1 MMEKLN
7 FASDYIYG
15 AHPAVLEALC
25 RLNDRPLTGY
35 GTDGV
40 TEDARALIRDAA
52 ACPEAAVHFISGG
65 TQANLIVIAAL
76 LSSCEGVIAADTGH
90 INAHEAG
97 AIELT
102 GHKVLTLPGTDGKLR
117 AADVRA
123 FMQRFAAD
131 ENRAH
136 TVQPRLIYISQPTE
150 YGTLYSLQELQ
161 ALRAVCDAYGLYLYA
176 DGARLAYALASAGN
190 DVSLPDLSACC
201 DAFTIGGT
209 KCGALFGEAV
219 VLPNGKLL
227 PYFFTQIKQHGA
239 LLAKGF
245 ALGAQFAALF
255 RDGLYG
261 RIGVP
266 AIEAADRIRETLRK
280 KGYALTPETPTNQ
293 IFVLLENAVYERLSQ
308 EVALGFWEQPDDAHT
323 VARIATSWA
332 TTPEETDALLRKL

>member
-65 TQANLIVIAAL
+65 TQANL
-76 LSSCEGVIAADTGH
+76 
-90 INAHEAG
+90 
-97 AIELT
+97 
-102 GHKVLTLPGTDGKLR
+102 KVLTLPGTDGKLR

-293 IFVLLENAVYERLSQ
+293 IFVRLENAVYERLSQ

-323 VARIATSWA
+323 VARIATSWE

>member
-1 MMEKLN
+1 MEKLN

-15 AHPAVLEALC
+15 AHPAVLEALSK
-25 RLNDRPLTGY
+25 LNDAPLPGY

-40 TEDARALIRDAA
+40 TEGARALIRDAA
-52 ACPEAAVHFISGG
+52 ACPDAAVHFISGG
-65 TQANLIVIAAL
+65 TQANLLVIAAML
-76 LSSCEGVIAADTGH
+76 RSCEGVIAADTGH

-102 GHKVLTLPGTDGKLR
+102 GHKVLTLPGENGKLN
-117 AADVRA
+117 ASDVRA
-123 FMQRFAAD
+123 FMRRFAAD

-136 TVQPRLIYISQPTE
+136 TVQPRLVYISQPTE
-150 YGTLYSLQELQ
+150 YGTLYSLEELR
-161 ALRAVCDAYGLYLYA
+161 ALREVCDACGLYLYA

-190 DVSLPDLSACC
+190 DVSLRDLSALC
-201 DAFTIGGT
+201 DAYTVGGT

-219 VLPNGKLL
+219 VIPDKRLL

-245 ALGAQFAALF
+245 ALGAQFVALF
-255 RDGLYG
+255 QNGLYG
-261 RIGVP
+261 RIGRP
-266 AIEAADRIRETLRK
+266 AIEAADRIREALRE
-280 KGYALTPETPTNQ
+280 KGYALSPETPTNQ
-293 IFVLLENAVYERLSQ
+293 IFVLLENAEYERLSK

-332 TTPEETDALLRKL
+332 TTPEETDALLQKL